1 MQVSICVLSKDKDI
15 DHQVRKSHSPC
26 LSQSLCCSF
35 DNLVYL
41 TYHRLVRLVLK
52 INIAAILWLN
62 NILLNVSF
70 DVHFSYLQLLLIMW
84 IRLSKTRIF
93 QKICGKLNFLK
104 APHVWISKNF
114 CFKVNF
120 TFWFLSSQTLE
131 FFQTWIQPCVWAL
144 FSFLLGVTLLCY
156 IATLCVNW
164 GTPQNLWPLYV
175 ILIY

>member
-1 MQVSICVLSKDKDI
+1 MSVL
-15 DHQVRKSHSPC
+15 HWKSTLQPFYDWIIFSC
-26 LSQSLCCSF
+26 M
-35 DNLVYL
+35 YL
-41 TYHRLVRLVLK
+41 
-52 INIAAILWLN
+52 
-62 NILLNVSF
+62 SF

-93 QKICGKLNFLK
+93 KKICGKLSFLK
-104 APHVWISKNF
+104 APHVWIWKNF

-131 FFQTWIQPCVWAL
+131 FFQTWIRPCVWAL

-164 GTPQNLWPLYV
+164 GTPQNLMTIVCYPHL
-175 ILIY
+175 LATSGHFQLKLSK